1 EVLDKARRMLQQG
14 KSPEEALQFLA
25 HTLTNKLTHAP
36 TTRIN
41 AAAREGRLDLVE
53 LARELL
59 GLDNNS

>member
-1 EVLDKARRMLQQG
+1 MLEQG